1 MSKEALFY
9 GAQVDLAKVVDT
21 HLFCLSPSHGG
32 STFVR
37 QAMATSSATWAAPE
51 EVSWLLGPV
60 RPALPFPAAFIGVG
74 FRRQSLLA
82 DDDCYD
88 WAHTRR
94 AWYFQAQARSPT
106 ASVFFSQSPRHLFHA
121 DLLVAH
127 FANAKFLFMV
137 RNPYALC
144 EALCRGFRKRWPV
157 HARHLPLEE
166 VAATHYVACFSRLSE
181 AMARHS
187 ARGVFFSYET
197 MCAAPERVA
206 ELVGELVP
214 AIDDLDLRQRL
225 PVKDSYY
232 EELTNM
238 NEQHIDRLDEAG
250 IAAMNSVF
258 RRNQQRLVDFG
269 YELI

>member
-1 MSKEALFY
+1 MSKEARFY

-51 EVSWLLGPV
+51 EASWLLGGL

-82 DDDCYD
+82 DDGYD
-88 WAHTRR
+88 FAQTQR
-94 AWYFQAQARSPT
+94 AWYFQAQARSPA
-106 ASVFFSQSPRHLFHA
+106 ASVFFSQSPRHLFQA
-121 DLLVAH
+121 DRLAAH
-127 FANAKFLFMV
+127 FANVKFLFMV

-144 EALCRGFRKRWPV
+144 EALCRGFRQRHPG

-166 VAATHYVACFSRLSE
+166 IAATHYVACFQRQRE

-187 ARGVFFSYET
+187 ERGVFFTYET
-197 MCAAPERVA
+197 MCDDPERVA
-206 ELVGELVP
+206 GLVGELVP
-214 AIDDLDLRQRL
+214 AVDDLDFRQRL
-225 PVKDSYY
+225 PVKDTHY

-238 NEQHIDRLDEAG
+238 NERHIGRLGKAQ
-250 IAAMNSVF
+250 IAAVNSVF
-258 RRNQQRLVDFG
+258 RRNQAVLGSFG
-269 YELI
+269 YELM

>member
-1 MSKEALFY
+1 MSTEARFY

-51 EVSWLLGPV
+51 EVSWLLGSL

-82 DDDCYD
+82 DDDGYD
-88 WAHTRR
+88 WPHTRR
-94 AWYFQAQARSPT
+94 AWYFQAQARSAA
-106 ASVFFSQSPRHLFHA
+106 ASVFFSQSPRHLFQA
-121 DLLVAH
+121 DLLPVR
-127 FANAKFLFMV
+127 FANVKFLFMV

-144 EALCRGFRKRWPV
+144 EALCRGFRQRYPG

-166 VAATHYVACFSRLSE
+166 IAATHYVACLKRQRE

-187 ARGVFFSYET
+187 ERGVFFSYET
-197 MCAAPERVA
+197 MCDDPEGVAA
-206 ELVGELVP
+206 LIGELVP

-225 PVKDSYY
+225 PVKDTYY

-238 NEQHIDRLDEAG
+238 NERHIGRLANAQ
-250 IAAMNSVF
+250 IAALNSVF
-258 RRNQQRLVDFG
+258 RRNQAVLGSFG
-269 YELI
+269 YELM